1 MRFIPLAIV
10 FLLGSVGVVAFGFYA
25 LIDWVA
31 LEQSYANFAALAGSG
46 SSLNAL
52 FAAEAQ
58 QNIHRL
64 NLFAEGVWVLQS
76 ATLAAIALHGLCT
89 VPRRRRN

>member
-1 MRFIPLAIV
+1 
-10 FLLGSVGVVAFGFYA
+10 
-25 LIDWVA
+25 
-31 LEQSYANFAALAGSG
+31 
-46 SSLNAL
+46 L

>member
-1 MRFIPLAIV
+1 MRLIPLFIV
-10 FLLGSVGVVAFGFYA
+10 ASLGMAGVLIFGYYA
-25 LIDWVA
+25 LIDWNA
-31 LEQSYANFAALAGSG
+31 LQAAYANFTKVASNPSDLAT
-46 SSLNAL
+46 L

-76 ATLAAIALHGLCT
+76 AIFAAIGLHGICT
-89 VPRRRRN
+89 SARR